1 MRSFIL
7 IAGLL
12 LLFAVEFLRV
22 YFIMP
27 FPGSQHKDTLQFA
40 YWLSNNIRWIRI
52 VLLLVIAMPVISTLS
67 TSVRWKRITLFV
79 VLIFYGIV
87 FFLFNFRLQADKM
100 FYQPSQKTL
109 ATSKE
114 NKIALDK
121 LVIGIVINGD
131 ARAYPIQLIG
141 YHHQVKDTVGNI
153 PAIITYCTVCRTG
166 RVYSPTVDGRLENF
180 RLVGM
185 DHFNAM
191 FEDAT
196 TKSWWQ
202 QATGVAVAG
211 PLKGAALKEFPSQQL
226 TLGAWLRLH
235 PSSLIMQPD
244 SLYKKDYD
252 DLVDFDKGTLKSNL
266 EKRDSASWQNKSWV
280 IGIQYE
286 GVSKAYDWNALV
298 KERILEDSVSGLP
311 VLLVLEKDT
320 ATFHAWNRSIDSTV
334 LNFEKSISNETFRDK
349 NTGSV
354 WNMDGTC
361 IDGIFKGKMLRPVQ
375 AYQEFWHSWKTFH
388 PNTIR

>member
-7 IAGLL
+7 FSGLL
-12 LLFAVEFLRV
+12 LLFVAEFLRV

-27 FPGSQHKDTLQFA
+27 FPGSQHSDTLQLA
-40 YWLSNNIRWIRI
+40 YWLSNNIKWIRI
-52 VLLLVIAMPVISTLS
+52 ILLLIIAIPVVTTFNSLGKWRKI
-67 TSVRWKRITLFV
+67 ILFV
-79 VLIFYGIV
+79 VLMFYGVV

-100 FYQPSQKTL
+100 FYQPSQKIM
-109 ATSKE
+109 ASASE
-114 NKIALDK
+114 NKIATDK
-121 LVIGIVINGD
+121 LVIGVVVNGD

-141 YHHQVKDTVGNI
+141 YHHQVKDTIGNA
-153 PAIITYCTVCRTG
+153 PAMITYCTVCRTG
-166 RVYSPTVDGRLENF
+166 RAYSPTVDGRLENF

-202 QATGVAVAG
+202 QATGIAVAG
-211 PLKGAALKEFPSQQL
+211 PLKGAALDEIPSQQL

-244 SLYKKDYD
+244 SVYKKDYE
-252 DLVDFDKGTLKSNL
+252 DLADFDKGTVKSSL

-280 IGIQYE
+280 IGIQHA
-286 GVSKAYDWNALV
+286 GISKAFDWNELV
-298 KERILEDSVSGLP
+298 KEKIIEDSVAGLP
-311 VLLVLEKDT
+311 VLFVLEKDT
-320 ATFHAWNRSIDSTV
+320 ATFHVWNRKVDSTV
-334 LNFEKSISNETFRDK
+334 LQFERNILNETFKDK
-349 NTGSV
+349 NTGSS

-361 IDGIFKGKMLRPVQ
+361 VDGSLKGKILQPVQ

-388 PNTIR
+388 PNTSK